1 MNYRI
6 YTQTRDGLHLQEVTS
21 DWRTVSAYKACC
33 LNIIVKDS
41 ANDLPSDL
49 ESITCEQYG
58 VKEGTLYGAGVVM
71 ACIVLMPLLGLL
83 AWLTQ

>member
-6 YTQTRDGLHLQEVTS
+6 YTQTRDGLHLQEVAS
-21 DWRTVSAYKACC
+21 DWSTVSAYKACC

-58 VKEGTLYGAGVVM
+58 VKEGTTYSAGVVM